1 MPDGIGD
8 LALRVASGNH
18 SKGGASRSCRTG
30 ACGMDDDVQRRA
42 VATGEVPGLLAAYRR
57 ATRGANRLRGGLV
70 VAGLDP
76 DELTVVAGLGE
87 DGESVVHVTALPVV
101 AVQLAELIAD
111 DAGPSPSFPTW
122 YLRRGNPDVA

>member
-30 ACGMDDDVQRRA
+30 ACGMDDEVQRRA
-42 VATGEVPGLLAAYRR
+42 VASSEVAELVAAYRR
-57 ATRGANRLRGGLV
+57 AMRGANRLHGGLI

-76 DELTVVAGLGE
+76 DELTVVAGLGD

-111 DAGPSPSFPTW
+111 DAGPSPSFPTR
-122 YLRRGNPDVA
+122 YSCRGDPDVA